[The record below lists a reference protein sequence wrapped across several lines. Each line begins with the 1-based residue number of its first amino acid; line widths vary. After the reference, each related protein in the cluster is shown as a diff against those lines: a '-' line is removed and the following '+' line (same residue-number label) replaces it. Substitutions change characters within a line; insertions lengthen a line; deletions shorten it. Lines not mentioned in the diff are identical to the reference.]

1 MNIDNGQTNFTTES
15 LVSVDKEKKEIEHI
29 LKHYFETSYRNRTQH
44 DPLFER
50 FEKQLSAIYTQVM
63 IEQNFTDPE
72 GDYNFALI
80 VDNTGFPTQVYDD
93 DTNQQ
98 LYVKV

>member
-15 LVSVDKEKKEIEHI
+15 LVAVDQEKKKIEAI
-29 LKHYFETSYRNRTQH
+29 LKHYFETSYHEREQH
-44 DPLFER
+44 DPLLKR
-50 FEKQLSAIYTQVM
+50 FELQLSDIYTQVM